1 MLRKREH
8 VLVNCIKF
16 DYFLQNNK
24 GNKTKDNTSTT
35 MNKTIFVWT
44 LVFVLLFIA
53 LSKFTPVD
61 FAVAN
66 PDEAFP
72 NLAMPTEQVNYT
84 ITSINGTLWAEIDGN
99 YPISILSSPG
109 CIFRGDLPMVYPM
122 PPGATNI
129 HVFLDSQ
136 ELSWT
141 NYNQGYPGALH
152 HTAIGD
158 WGMISCV
165 LSGVSDSFELK
176 IHYEHPLQMVNG
188 SYLFLYDLNISPY
201 LSEQSNNSTCYFTI
215 RMETNTTNL
224 HAYTTAT
231 DSQWNPINFT
241 STQEGATTVISVAE
255 QSTYNQPL
263 PGDFVVEFNVVDQ
276 VPEFL
281 LWVLPIILMMAM
293 STGIFYSMKG
303 RFLRKV

>member
-1 MLRKREH
+1 MQK
-8 VLVNCIKF
+8 
-16 DYFLQNNK
+16 NK
-24 GNKTKDNTSTT
+24 GNKTIDNTSKT
-35 MNKTIFVWT
+35 MNKTIFVWA

-53 LSKFTPVD
+53 LSKFTDVD

-66 PDEAFP
+66 PDETFP
-72 NLAMPTEQVNYT
+72 NLTMPSEQVDYT
-84 ITSINGTLWAEIDGN
+84 ITSINRSIWAKIDGD
-99 YPISILSSPG
+99 YPISILSSHG

-129 HVFLDSQ
+129 HIFLDGR

-141 NYNQGYPGALH
+141 NYTQDYPGALH

-158 WGMISCV
+158 WGMIYCV
-165 LSGVSDSFELK
+165 LNGVSDSLELK
-176 IHYEHPLQMVNG
+176 IHYEHPLEMVNG

-215 RMETNTTNL
+215 RMETNSTNL
-224 HAYTTAT
+224 RAYTTAT

-241 STQEGATTVISVAE
+241 KTQEGTTNVISIAE
-255 QSTYNQPL
+255 NSVYNQPL

-276 VPEFL
+276 VPEFPF
-281 LWVLPIILMMAM
+281 WVMPIILLVVLSA
-293 STGIFYSMKG
+293 GVFYLMKG

>member
-1 MLRKREH
+1 LI
-8 VLVNCIKF
+8 NCLTF
-16 DYFLQNNK
+16 DCFLQNNK
-24 GNKTKDNTSTT
+24 GNKTTNNTSTT
-35 MNKTIFVWT
+35 MNKKIFVWA

-53 LSKFTPVD
+53 LSTFASVD

-66 PDEAFP
+66 PDESFP
-72 NLAMPTEQVNYT
+72 NLAMPAEQVNYT
-84 ITSINGTLWAEIDGN
+84 IVSINGTLWAEIDGN
-99 YPISILSSPG
+99 YPLSILNSLG
-109 CIFRGDLPMVYPM
+109 CIYRGDLPMVYPM

-129 HVFLDSQ
+129 HVFLDGQ

-141 NYNQGYPGALH
+141 NYTQDYPDALH

-158 WGMISCV
+158 WGMISCS
-165 LSGVSDSFELK
+165 LSRVSDSFDLK
-176 IHYEHPLQMVNG
+176 IHYEHPLQIVND

-215 RMETNTTNL
+215 HMETNATNL

-241 STQEGATTVISVAE
+241 KTQEGATTVISVAE
-255 QSTYNQPL
+255 HSVYNQPL
-263 PGDFVVEFNVVDQ
+263 PGDFVVEFNTVVK
-276 VPEFL
+276 VPEFR
-281 LWVLPIILMMAM
+281 LWVMPIILMVVLSA
-293 STGIFYSMKG
+293 GLFYFMKV

>member
-1 MLRKREH
+1 MFFDKLF
-8 VLVNCIKF
+8 KF
-16 DYFLQNNK
+16 DCFLQKNK
-24 GNKTKDNTSTT
+24 GNKTTDNTSTT
-35 MNKTIFVWT
+35 MNKTVFALTLI
-44 LVFVLLFIA
+44 LVFLFSA
-53 LSKFTPVD
+53 MSKFTPVD
-61 FAVAN
+61 FATAN
-66 PDEAFP
+66 TDESFP
-72 NLAMPTEQVNYT
+72 ILEMPTEQVNYT
-84 ITSINGTLWAEIDGN
+84 IVSINGALWAEIDGK
-99 YPISILSSPG
+99 YPISILSSAG
-109 CIFRGDLPMVYPM
+109 YIFEGDLPMVYPM

-129 HVFLDSQ
+129 HVFLDGQ

-141 NYNQGYPGALH
+141 NYTQDYPDALH

-201 LSEQSNNSTCYFTI
+201 LSEQSNNSTCYYTI

-224 HAYTTAT
+224 HSYTTAT

-241 STQEGATTVISVAE
+241 NTQEGATTVISVAE
-255 QSTYNQPL
+255 HSVYNQPL

-276 VPEFL
+276 VPEFP
-281 LWVLPIILMMAM
+281 LWVIPIILVAVL
-293 STGIFYSMKG
+293 SAGFFYLKKG
-303 RFLRKV
+303 MFSRKD

>member
-1 MLRKREH
+1 MLRKRAY
-8 VLVNCIKF
+8 VLINCLTLTIFCKIIK
-16 DYFLQNNK
+16 
-24 GNKTKDNTSTT
+24 GSKTTDNTSTT
-35 MNKTIFVWT
+35 MNKTIFVWA

-66 PDEAFP
+66 PDETFP

-84 ITSINGTLWAEIDGN
+84 IASINGTLWAEIDGN
-99 YPISILSSPG
+99 YPISILSSSG
-109 CIFRGDLPMVYPM
+109 CIFNGDLPMVYPI

-129 HVFLDSQ
+129 HVFLAGQ

-141 NYNQGYPGALH
+141 NYTQDYPEALH

-158 WGMISCV
+158 WGMISCMLV
-165 LSGVSDSFELK
+165 GVSDSFNLK
-176 IHYEHPLQMVNG
+176 IHYEHPLQKANG

-201 LSEQSNNSTCYFTI
+201 LSEQSNNSTCYYTL

-241 STQEGATTVISVAE
+241 YTKEKATTVISVAE
-255 QSTYNQPL
+255 YSMYNQPL
-263 PGDFVVEFNVVDQ
+263 PGDFVVEFNAVDQ
-276 VPEFL
+276 VPEFPV
-281 LWVLPIILMMAM
+281 WVLPLILIVGLL
-293 STGIFYSMKG
+293 TGLFYLKK
-303 RFLRKV
+303 RKF